1 MGPGAGGRGLMVSD
15 SARARAIEVL
25 KAKEKELVTKVTSWA
40 PHICDETTRYDCR
53 PRMEETRRLEE
64 SFVTRIWAQQSA
76 S

>member
-40 PHICDETTRYDCR
+40 PHICDE
-53 PRMEETRRLEE
+53 MMRRQDMTVGPAWRRRDGWKNL
-64 SFVTRIWAQQSA
+64 S
-76 S
+76 